1 MSASPIER
9 ADALLRS
16 VFGFDSYRSYQREIV
31 EATLEGKD
39 VLAVLPTGGGKSLCY
54 QLPALVLDSLVLVVS
69 PLIALMRDQLAS
81 LTELGVPAVVLNSSL
96 DNEEYRLAAERVR
109 SGEAKLLYAAPEAL
123 ASGRLVSVLASRPP
137 CRIVVDE
144 AHCISQWGH
153 DFRPDYRRI
162 AELRLRFPD
171 AAVLAV
177 TATATTRVRSD
188 ILESLALRSP
198 AVFVSSFDRPALKL
212 LVQPKTD
219 AKRKLLSFVS
229 EREAGGGSGIV
240 YCLSRK
246 SAEDIA
252 DLLSSHGVSALPYH
266 AGLEKE
272 VRDANQEAF
281 IRDDVRAIAATVAF
295 GMGIDKPDVRWIVH
309 WDLPKDLEG
318 YYQEIGRAGRDGLG
332 ADCLL
337 LYGRGDL
344 LKLKRFL
351 ELEEN
356 EIEDYRNEDASDAA
370 TSEVAAGA
378 LERLEKMAAYAETEG
393 CRRAFIL
400 SHFGERYVKT
410 NCGACDNCL
419 RDPADLIDLTIPA
432 QKFISCVIRLGNRFG
447 AAHATDVLLGAN
459 TEKIER
465 YGHGSLSVYG
475 IGTELNRAGWMELAR
490 RLVASGYLKSEP
502 PYGVLVAASKARSFF
517 AGGVF
522 MTRPIEGIK
531 GGSKALQGV
540 YEKSGTTAR
549 RAGKTRGARTAA
561 GTVVEADASPADI
574 ELFEKLRSLRK
585 RLADETGVPP
595 YVVFPDRTLRELVRR
610 KPRSTEDLEG
620 VFGVG
625 AHKAKH
631 YGAAFVKEIR
641 TWVDER

>member
-1 MSASPIER
+1 MSASRFAQAEE
-9 ADALLRS
+9 LLKT
-16 VFGFDSYRSYQREIV
+16 VFGFDSFRPLQREIV
-31 EATLEGKD
+31 EATLDGRD

-54 QLPALVLDSLVLVVS
+54 QLPALVLDGLVLVVS

-81 LTELGVPAVVLNSSL
+81 LTALGIPAAVLNSSL
-96 DNEEYRLAAERVR
+96 DEEAYRAAAAKVR

-123 ASGRLVSVLASRPP
+123 ASGRIAPLLAARPP

-153 DFRPDYRRI
+153 DFRPDYRKI
-162 AELRLRFPD
+162 AELRIRFPE

-177 TATATTRVRSD
+177 TATATSRVRAD
-188 ILESLALRSP
+188 IASSLMLRDP
-198 AVFVSSFDRPALKL
+198 AVFVASFDRPGLKL
-212 LVQPKTD
+212 LVEPKTD
-219 AKRKLLSFVS
+219 AKRKLLAFVA
-229 EREAGGGSGIV
+229 ERASKGGSGIV

-252 DLLSSHGVSALPYH
+252 ALLSSHGVSALPYH

-318 YYQEIGRAGRDGLG
+318 YYQEIGRAGRDGLE
-332 ADCLL
+332 AECLL

-351 ELEEN
+351 ELDGAEV
-356 EIEDYRNEDASDAA
+356 EDFRNEDSDLPSADGTSADAA
-370 TSEVAAGA
+370 A
-378 LERLEKMAAYAETEG
+378 LALDRLEKMAAYAETEG

-400 SHFGERYVKT
+400 SHFGERYPT
-410 NCGACDNCL
+410 ANCAACDNCL
-419 RDPADLIDLTIPA
+419 RDPDDLVDLTVPA
-432 QKFISCVIRLGNRFG
+432 QKFLSCVVRLGNRFG
-447 AAHATDVLLGAN
+447 AAHATDVLLGSN

-465 YGHGSLSVYG
+465 YGHGGLSVYG

-490 RLVASGYLKSEP
+490 RLVAAGYLRSEP
-502 PYGVLVAASKARSFF
+502 PYGVLAATSKAKAFF
-517 AGGVF
+517 AGGTF
-522 MTRPIEGIK
+522 LTRPIEGTRGS
-531 GGSKALQGV
+531 GGAALQ
-540 YEKSGTTAR
+540 R
-549 RAGKTRGARTAA
+549 RAPGRSGASAGGKRPEAA
-561 GTVVEADASPADI
+561 ADASPAET
-574 ELFEKLRSLRK
+574 ELFERLRALRK
-585 RLADETGVPP
+585 KLADASGVPP
-595 YVVFPDRTLRELVRR
+595 YVVFPDRTLRELARR
-610 KPRSTEDLEG
+610 KPRSEEDLEG

-625 AHKAKH
+625 AHKAER
-631 YGAAFVKEIR
+631 YGAAFVREIR
-641 TWVDER
+641 AWSGAD